1 MCKAPFTCSLILLP
15 LADHGGSQVLW
26 SEAQSNNAGTAA
38 RWGALGVP
46 LLFVAWHLDSYTART
61 WTARQR
67 ATRALCTPGRLQL
80 GDAYRVPAWRKC
92 GASTRDWSFE

>member
-26 SEAQSNNAGTAA
+26 SEAQPNDAGTAA
-38 RWGALGVP
+38 RRGALGVP

-61 WTARQR
+61 RAARQR

-80 GDAYRVPAWRKC
+80 GDAYRVPTRWKC
-92 GASTRDWSFE
+92 GAFTRDWSFE